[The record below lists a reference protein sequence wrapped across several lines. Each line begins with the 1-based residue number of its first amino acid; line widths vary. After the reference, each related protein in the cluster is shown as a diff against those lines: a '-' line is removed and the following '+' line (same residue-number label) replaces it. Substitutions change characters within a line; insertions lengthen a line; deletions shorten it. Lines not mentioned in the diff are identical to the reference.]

1 MSTVDDIV
9 SAAGRL
15 DPDDFVLLR
24 AELDRLEERL
34 WDAELARASAEMDRA
49 NLTDDEID
57 RMVLRRRRE
66 GRS

>member
-34 WDAELARASAEMDRA
+34 WDAELARTSAEMDRA
-49 NLTDDEID
+49 NLTDDQID

-66 GRS
+66 GRC

>member
-15 DPDDFVLLR
+15 DPDEFMLLR
-24 AELDRLEERL
+24 TELDRLEERL
-34 WDAELARASAEMDRA
+34 WDAELAETSAEMDRA

-57 RMVLRRRRE
+57 RIVLRRRRE

>member
-24 AELDRLEERL
+24 AELDHLEERL

>member
-15 DPDDFVLLR
+15 DPDEFVLLR
-24 AELDRLEERL
+24 TELDRLEERL
-34 WDAELARASAEMDRA
+34 WDAELAETSAEMDRA

-57 RMVLRRRRE
+57 QMVLRRRRE
-66 GRS
+66 GRT